1 MIVYER
7 NSHSHTRSSNYIE
20 NFTLF
25 LASCLHI
32 WRQGVVCIKCG
43 SMWGETY
50 TRIPDMYPAGQ
61 IRLRL

>member
-1 MIVYER
+1 M
-7 NSHSHTRSSNYIE
+7 
-20 NFTLF
+20 F
-25 LASCLHI
+25 LEPYLHI
-32 WRQGVVCIKCG
+32 WGQDVVCIKCG

>member
-1 MIVYER
+1 MDYQGVIGIKYALPDLGDREVRHDRLSE
-7 NSHSHTRSSNYIE
+7 
-20 NFTLF
+20 
-25 LASCLHI
+25 
-32 WRQGVVCIKCG
+32 QGVVCIKCG